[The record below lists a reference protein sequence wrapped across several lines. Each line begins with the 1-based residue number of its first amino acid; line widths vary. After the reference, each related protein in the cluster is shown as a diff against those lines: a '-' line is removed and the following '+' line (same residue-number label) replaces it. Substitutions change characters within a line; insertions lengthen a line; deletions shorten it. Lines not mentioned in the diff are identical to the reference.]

1 MSTPPLGPVTA
12 SEPVP
17 ADELDRGLD
26 LGPVLELDVERL
38 VAGGEGLARRIDEPV
53 VFVRGALPGE
63 RVRARLVDQRKG
75 WARAE
80 LVEVLT
86 ASPDRVEPPCPGW
99 RPGAVAAICNTW
111 TRRPSRP

>member
-1 MSTPPLGPVTA
+1 M
-12 SEPVP
+12 
-17 ADELDRGLD
+17 
-26 LGPVLELDVERL
+26 
-38 VAGGEGLARRIDEPV
+38 AGGEGLARRIDEPV

-86 ASPDRVEPPCPGW
+86 RLAGSDRATLRRRW
-99 RPGAVAAICNTW
+99 RPGAVAAICNTS
-111 TRRPSRP
+111 TRRPSPA